1 MVSSGVSDYIYLSK
15 LFGACIDYVQATGG
29 NISVKT
35 DTELII
41 KKSGFAMAET
51 TESKGYVIC
60 SLDTLSNR

>member
-1 MVSSGVSDYIYLSK
+1 MLSSGVLDYIYLSK

-41 KKSGFAMAET
+41 KKSGFAMVET
-51 TESKGYVIC
+51 TESKGYFI
-60 SLDTLSNR
+60 